1 MRACALRWALPA
13 FVLAA
18 GVALFL
24 RSLNGEFLTGF
35 ARRLAWASGPP
46 PAGIQLATT
55 SAAKPPV
62 EVSGRDQEAV
72 RP

>member
-1 MRACALRWALPA
+1 MRACALRRALPA

-24 RSLNGEFLTGF
+24 RCLNGEFLTGF

-55 SAAKPPV
+55 SKPPV
-62 EVSGRDQEAV
+62 DVPGRDQEAV

>member
-18 GVALFL
+18 
-24 RSLNGEFLTGF
+24 
-35 ARRLAWASGPP
+35 
-46 PAGIQLATT
+46 T

-62 EVSGRDQEAV
+62 EVPGRDQEAV